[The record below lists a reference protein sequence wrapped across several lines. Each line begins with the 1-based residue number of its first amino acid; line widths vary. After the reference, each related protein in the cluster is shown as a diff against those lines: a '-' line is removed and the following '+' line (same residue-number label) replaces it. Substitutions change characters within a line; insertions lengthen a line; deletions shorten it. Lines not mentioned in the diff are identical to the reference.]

1 MEQNLDIVDLKDCI
15 KTDED
20 IEIIP
25 LNQRYED
32 PDSMINQCRS
42 TEPIVDKTILG
53 DLQREFGTPPSSQ
66 LSKVVRAIEKSN
78 PFILVPVH
86 KHNDRTKQLFLDSG
100 LNELQ
105 IRRIKN
111 ISQNILRR
119 SLYGVLFLQ
128 DGKFFAKKPNGA
140 PWDSVVYATKRR
152 IEYRNNDDDDWQL
165 FDMDQH
171 IDDNER
177 SHYLECLVRYL
188 FPAGLVQY
196 TGLFIIRLK
205 PNIQI
210 RIAKTYSNF
219 MCGDWL
225 PINVQY
231 NQPNFYRLYPFIQY
245 LQQHPDFA

>member
-1 MEQNLDIVDLKDCI
+1 
-15 KTDED
+15 
-20 IEIIP
+20 
-25 LNQRYED
+25 
-32 PDSMINQCRS
+32 MINQCRS

-140 PWDSVVYATKRR
+140 FVLNT
-152 IEYRNNDDDDWQL
+152 
-165 FDMDQH
+165 
-171 IDDNER
+171 
-177 SHYLECLVRYL
+177 
-188 FPAGLVQY
+188 
-196 TGLFIIRLK
+196 IISYSTLK
-205 PNIQI
+205 PDGN
-210 RIAKTYSNF
+210 
-219 MCGDWL
+219 L
-225 PINVQY
+225 
-231 NQPNFYRLYPFIQY
+231 
-245 LQQHPDFA
+245 